1 MVCNSGIISDGS
13 GMSGMPELTKEQL
26 NKIHTPIIYI
36 LCGREDIAY
45 AKGIDDFL
53 RINHVPAFADNLNGI
68 GHGGT
73 YRQPNAG
80 DFAIVATAWFQWQLK
95 GDKEAAKMFEGVTWG
110 VAQMD
115 GWVVEK
121 KNIL

>member
-1 MVCNSGIISDGS
+1 M
-13 GMSGMPELTKEQL
+13 
-26 NKIHTPIIYI
+26 
-36 LCGREDIAY
+36 
-45 AKGIDDFL
+45 DDFE
-53 RINHVPAFADNLNGI
+53 RINHVPAFAANLNGI

-73 YRQPNAG
+73 YSQPYGG

-95 GDKEAAKMFEGVTWG
+95 GDKEAAKMFEGENCG

-121 KNIL
+121 KNIK